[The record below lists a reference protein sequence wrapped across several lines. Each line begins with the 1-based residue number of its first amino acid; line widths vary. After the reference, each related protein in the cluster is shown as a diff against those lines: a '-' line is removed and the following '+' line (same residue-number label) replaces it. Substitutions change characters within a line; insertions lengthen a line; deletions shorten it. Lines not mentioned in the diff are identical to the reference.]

1 MSAVGA
7 GVQRLL
13 ARLECVEEAGPDKWI
28 ARCPCHD
35 DNNPSLKITQGDGSA
50 VLFCHPCGSNG
61 ADVCAA
67 LGLPPPALYDDWNE
81 SAAAS
86 KRKPQ
91 KPKPTMTRVERVL
104 AAAADDGPETLDL
117 TVKRLATA
125 VLDELEKRRGVAS

>member
-1 MSAVGA
+1 MA
-7 GVQRLL
+7 
-13 ARLECVEEAGPDKWI
+13 
-28 ARCPCHD
+28 
-35 DNNPSLKITQGDGSA
+35 QGDGA
-50 VLFCHPCGSNG
+50 AMLFCHSCGSNG
-61 ADVCAA
+61 ADVCAE
-67 LGLPPPALYDDWNE
+67 LGLPTAALYDDWDE
-81 SAAAS
+81 SAAS

>member
-1 MSAVGA
+1 M
-7 GVQRLL
+7 LY
-13 ARLECVEEAGPDKWI
+13 
-28 ARCPCHD
+28 CH
-35 DNNPSLKITQGDGSA
+35 A
-50 VLFCHPCGSNG
+50 CGSNG
-61 ADVCAA
+61 ADVCTE
-67 LGLPPPALYDDWNE
+67 LGLPTAALYDDWDE
-81 SAAAS
+81 SAAS